1 MHCSKLRDEVFSVIY
16 SGISCLGLFF
26 FFSSDCCTSF
36 WLLMMPCAQGAFSLA
51 LNVFVV
57 RMLRPFDIYLLIARG
72 FARFKF
78 IFSRF

>member
-16 SGISCLGLFF
+16 SGISCLGLL
-26 FFSSDCCTSF
+26 FFSGDCCTSF
-36 WLLMMPCAQGAFSLA
+36 WLLMMPCSRGVFSLA

-57 RMLRPFDIYLLIARG
+57 RMLRPLDIYLLIARG

-78 IFSRF
+78 IFSGF